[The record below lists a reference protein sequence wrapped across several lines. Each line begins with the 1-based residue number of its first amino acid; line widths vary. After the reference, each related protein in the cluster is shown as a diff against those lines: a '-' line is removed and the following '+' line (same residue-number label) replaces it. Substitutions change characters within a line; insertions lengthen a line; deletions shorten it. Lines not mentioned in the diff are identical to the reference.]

1 MPNASLSWFCHVQ
14 IRVTSLFVHLFKRVL
29 EEETW
34 YRHEVVPSCSI
45 VCGYRRTNMTAC
57 NSVGKTRAPWRSGL
71 CPWRL
76 LAVLPVQARVRVPF
90 LPQAQVEM
98 QRMTV
103 IYAV

>member
-1 MPNASLSWFCHVQ
+1 MA
-14 IRVTSLFVHLFKRVL
+14 
-29 EEETW
+29 
-34 YRHEVVPSCSI
+34 
-45 VCGYRRTNMTAC
+45 AC
-57 NSVGKTRAPWRSGL
+57 NNARKTGAPWRSGWF
-71 CPWRL
+71 PWRL